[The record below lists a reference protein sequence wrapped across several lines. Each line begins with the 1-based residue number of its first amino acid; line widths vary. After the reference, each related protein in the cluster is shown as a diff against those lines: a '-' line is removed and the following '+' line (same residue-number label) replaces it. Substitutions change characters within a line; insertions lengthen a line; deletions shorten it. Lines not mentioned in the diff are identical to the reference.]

1 MKRTLLITGASSGIG
16 RSIAEKLLDAGHRV
30 IGLSRSF
37 KTFQSNP
44 NHYRWIEC
52 DCSNL
57 EKLPAFLSN
66 TLKQHPDIDGAIL
79 CAGRGQFSS
88 LEEFSFE
95 QIRSLIDLNFT
106 SQALISRALIPT
118 LKKKQLGDLIFLGSE
133 AALKGTRKG
142 SVYCATKFALRG
154 FSEALREECRSSNV
168 RVTLINPGL
177 VNTEFFDPLNFRPG
191 KHESNY
197 ILPDDI
203 ADLIQMILTLR
214 RGTSI
219 DEINL
224 SPLKKVIQFD
234 S

>member
-1 MKRTLLITGASSGIG
+1 MKRTLLITGVSSGIG
-16 RSIAEKLLDAGHRV
+16 RSIAKHLLDAGHCV
-30 IGLSRSF
+30 IGLSRNF
-37 KTFQSNP
+37 KAFQP
-44 NHYRWIEC
+44 DLDRFTWIEC

-57 EKLPAFLSN
+57 DKLPELVSN
-66 TLKQHPDIDGAIL
+66 TLKQHADIDGAIL

-142 SVYCATKFALRG
+142 SIYCASKFALRG
-154 FSEALREECRSSNV
+154 FSEALREECRSSNI
-168 RVTLINPGL
+168 RVTLINPGM
-177 VNTEFFDPLNFRPG
+177 VNTEFFDPLKFRPG
-191 KHESNY
+191 NHENNY
-197 ILPDDI
+197 ILPEDI
-203 ADLIQMILTLR
+203 ADLVLLILRAR
-214 RGTSI
+214 RGTLI

-224 SPLKKVIQFD
+224 SPLNKIIQFD